1 MPLIQEMNFSHSF
14 LKSIFDDIIILLI
27 FSRGSR
33 SNGVFNNL
41 FFSVGNGDSLLVKYF
56 WEISGWVVS
65 IFEGSF
71 NDFEYCELKL

>member
-1 MPLIQEMNFSHSF
+1 LPLIEEINFSHSF
-14 LKSIFDDIIILLI
+14 LKSILEEIIILFI

-41 FFSVGNGDSLLVKYF
+41 FFSVGKGDLGLLKYF
-56 WEISGWVVS
+56 WEISGRVVL

-71 NDFEYCELKL
+71 KDLEY